1 MTSTSRKLVPIAS
14 HESNDDRSC
23 KLEWP
28 TGGQVL
34 RGSVYS
40 CRKGYVALIDGMAVE
55 GHFETLAEAKSAA
68 QCHTAASATEAINNL
83 GLVAD

>member
-1 MTSTSRKLVPIAS
+1 MTKARNMIAIGN
-14 HESNDDRSC
+14 HESNYDRTC

-40 CRKGYVALIDGMAVE
+40 CRKGYIALLDGMAFE

-68 QCHTAASATEAINNL
+68 QGEAAA
-83 GLVAD
+83 

>member
-1 MTSTSRKLVPIAS
+1 MSDLPRQLIEIND
-14 HESNDDRSC
+14 HESNHDKTA

-40 CRKGYVALIDGMAVE
+40 CRKGFVAILDGMAFE
-55 GHFETLAEAKSAA
+55 GHFDSLSEAKHAA
-68 QCHTAASATEAINNL
+68 QGS
-83 GLVAD
+83 VS

>member
-1 MTSTSRKLVPIAS
+1 MKLIKIGD
-14 HESNDDRSC
+14 HESNLDKTA

-40 CRKGYVALIDGMAVE
+40 CRKGFIAIRGGMAFD
-55 GHFETLAEAKSAA
+55 GHFSTLQEAKAAA
-68 QCHTAASATEAINNL
+68 QGEAAQ
-83 GLVAD
+83 

>member
-1 MTSTSRKLVPIAS
+1 MRDLIPIS
-14 HESNDDRSC
+14 EHESNLDKTA

-40 CRKGYVALIDGMAVE
+40 VRKGYVGLLDGKAFE
-55 GHFETLAEAKSAA
+55 GHFPTLAEAKAA
-68 QCHTAASATEAINNL
+68 VGAA
-83 GLVAD
+83 